1 MPLFARTGR
10 RSRSCASRPFGV
22 DPLAIDNAPVRTPH
36 PNNYS
41 VVDTIQKV
49 NMPKKSKPVVEELE
63 VSSDE
68 EIEDEQLV
76 ADRDDEED
84 KTIVKSAA
92 SIRNARKKARNSGYR
107 KLAVAVGAGAGDK
120 SSNKDML
127 KYAISA
133 TDMARLAAWSPE
145 TGEGVESEEE
155 LKSRLALK
163 YSSLPSGAAA
173 ILHANTEA
181 LARNIMADVVERV
194 RDGMSNTVT
203 AAHMRSALRK
213 LNNVLE
219 FNFEL
224 PAGIVEHART
234 TEKGH
239 FVGTGAEREWVSS
252 GNVLPELTE
261 QEQVDVDEKR
271 VGIKAMNKIIKSK
284 ERAFLLKKEEGKQR
298 RAAIVTKKRSEQQA
312 EEPVEVAV

>member
-1 MPLFARTGR
+1 
-10 RSRSCASRPFGV
+10 
-22 DPLAIDNAPVRTPH
+22 
-36 PNNYS
+36 
-41 VVDTIQKV
+41 
-49 NMPKKSKPVVEELE
+49 MPKKSKPVVEEPE

-68 EIEDEQLV
+68 EMEDEQLV
-76 ADRDDEED
+76 ADQDDEED
-84 KTIVKSAA
+84 KTTVKSAA

-133 TDMARLAAWSPE
+133 TDMERLASWAPE

-155 LKSRLALK
+155 LKARLVLK
-163 YSSLPSGAAA
+163 YNSLPSGAAA

-194 RDGMSNTVT
+194 RDGVSNTVT

-213 LNNVLE
+213 LNNVLD

-224 PAGIVEHART
+224 PSGIVEHART

-239 FVGTGAEREWVSS
+239 FVGTGAEREWVAN
-252 GNVLPELTE
+252 GTILPELTE
-261 QEQVDVDEKR
+261 QEQVDVDEKKA
-271 VGIKAMNKIIKSK
+271 GIKALNKIIKSK
-284 ERAFLLKKEEGKQR
+284 ERAFLLKKEEGKKR
-298 RAAIVTKKRSEQQA
+298 RAEIVAKRRSEQEA
-312 EEPVEVAV
+312 EAPVVAAV